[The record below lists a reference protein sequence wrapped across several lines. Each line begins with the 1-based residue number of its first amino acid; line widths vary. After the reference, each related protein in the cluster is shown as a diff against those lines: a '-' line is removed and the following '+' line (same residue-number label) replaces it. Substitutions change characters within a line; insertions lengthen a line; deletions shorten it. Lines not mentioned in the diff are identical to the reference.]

1 MVSAAHDLNR
11 KVAGLATD
19 PLHRFPP
26 VLRRVVQATLMT
38 TWNMSLPFFQI
49 LSPARVVAQLLI
61 RELGSSLSQYT
72 FVDFCAGAGG
82 PTPSIE
88 REVNGHL
95 RSKNEEPVDFVLTDI
110 HPNVASWEK
119 FAKKND
125 HITYVPE
132 PVDASKAPPSLVQR
146 SDGKKLLRI
155 FNLAFHHF
163 DDKLATD
170 IFRDAVRTNQAFA
183 IFELQDRSFNSFV
196 ATSLLPFGVILAA
209 PFYALKWRSPATFI
223 FTWIIPIIPPV
234 LVFDGWVSSLRTREP
249 DELEALFRN
258 SGVDTSNWEMTS
270 GREMHL
276 WPIGYVNWTFCKPKE
291 A

>member
-1 MVSAAHDLNR
+1 M
-11 KVAGLATD
+11 K
-19 PLHRFPP
+19 
-26 VLRRVVQATLMT
+26 
-38 TWNMSLPFFQI
+38 TWNMSLPFFQV

-95 RSKNEEPVDFVLTDI
+95 RSKNEKPVDFVLTDI
-110 HPNVASWEK
+110 HPNVASWDN

-125 HITYVPE
+125 HITYVAE
-132 PVDASKAPPSLVQR
+132 SVDASKAPPSLTER
-146 SDGKKLLRI
+146 GDGKKLMRL

-163 DDKLATD
+163 DDNLATD
-170 IFRDAVRTNQAFA
+170 IFRDAIKTNQAFA

-209 PFYALKWRSPATFI
+209 PFYAIKWRSPATFI
-223 FTWIIPIIPPV
+223 FTWLIPIIPPV

-249 DELEALFRN
+249 DELEALFR
-258 SGVDTSNWEMTS
+258 GCGADTSKWEMTS

-276 WPIGYVNWTFCKPKE
+276 WPIGYVNWTFCKPIE
-291 A
+291 Q